1 MKTNKL
7 VYGLFGLMALASCS
21 DKMDYSETVVKD
33 KDYVIQTF
41 EKVGGFMTDIYSYA
55 DYDYGQNFGG
65 GMLASATDESVYSVT
80 GTSIETFYNG
90 SWSPSNA
97 QGSLWN
103 NMYKGIK
110 TCNVVLKDFQDLKFE
125 DFELNADYQQ
135 QMYRYEN
142 YKWEARFWRAYFYF
156 NLVRQYGGVPVIDP
170 EMAAADVNNQ
180 PRKSSDEVFQYIFDE
195 CDAVKD
201 NIIKDYSDLGS
212 MALSTAEDGRANN
225 LTVLA
230 LKARAALY
238 WASPLFNPSGDK
250 ERYHKAALY
259 TKELLDACQARGMK
273 LAAKYADLWSTNN

>member
-1 MKTNKL
+1 
-7 VYGLFGLMALASCS
+7 MALASCS

-97 QGSLWN
+97 QGSLWS

-250 ERYHKAALY
+250 ER
-259 TKELLDACQARGMK
+259 
-273 LAAKYADLWSTNN
+273 